1 MSIEFIL
8 DGRNVTA
15 EPGQTILEV
24 ARANGIKIPTL
35 CREQRIS
42 KTTSCFVCVVRD
54 KKTGRFMPSC
64 AAMPAPG
71 QAEDIIAAGGIVIAN
86 ILKLRESDRQNIYF
100 VLTVLPVKV
109 IYILTQNILRKIFMR
124 IMVLP

>member
-71 QAEDIIAAGGIVIAN
+71 QEIEASTPEVLDMRKTALNLLGKEVGPLRAPMSPMEDAHVEQLKKAMRDYGI
-86 ILKLRESDRQNIYF
+86 E
-100 VLTVLPVKV
+100 VK
-109 IYILTQNILRKIFMR
+109 
-124 IMVLP
+124 